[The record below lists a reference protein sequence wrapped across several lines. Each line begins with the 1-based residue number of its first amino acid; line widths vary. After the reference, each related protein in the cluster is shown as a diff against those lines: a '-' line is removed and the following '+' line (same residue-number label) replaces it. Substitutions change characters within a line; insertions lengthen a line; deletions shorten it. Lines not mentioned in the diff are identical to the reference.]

1 MKRAL
6 MATLLLITAPASA
19 EDLVSGISQDTIQ
32 ITSNYTGTDIVVF
45 GAIERAIAPQGRGI
59 VVIVRGP
66 DEPMTVRRRDRVAG
80 VWVNRDAARF
90 EGLPAYYYLASTE
103 PVARIAPAETL
114 RRYGIG
120 LQALT
125 PSAIGSHHDPEPFRQ
140 AAIRY
145 HQRSGLY
152 AENPGSIDFLSETL
166 FRARVPVPAGV
177 TRGQYNVEVYL
188 FRVSFAG
195 ELGWEIHSP
204 IEEAAKVWDAVTAF
218 GGGLGLKPFGMYALN
233 SLRVE
238 KGYRAWKGDLSTD
251 YTVLQGGLER
261 FVDWAKP
268 EFRGRAALAAE
279 KQRGVVKRFCT
290 LVIEAGEQDCG
301 FHLGARYRRIPRDG
315 PQAAALERQRR
326 LAVDPFGPRPHGA

>member
-6 MATLLLITAPASA
+6 LTAPLLVALFCILPSPFGSGGAASA

-45 GAIERAIAPQGRGI
+45 GAIERAQGAQGRGI
-59 VVIVRGP
+59 IVVVRGP

-80 VWVNRDAARF
+80 VWVNRDAAQF

-103 PVARIAPAETL
+103 PVTRIAPAETL

-120 LQALT
+120 LQSLT

-166 FRARVPVPAGV
+166 FRTRVPVPAGV

-188 FRVSFAG
+188 FRGGEVVSAQSTPLF
-195 ELGWEIHSP
+195 
-204 IEEAAKVWDAVTAF
+204 VDAT
-218 GGGLGLKPFGMYALN
+218 
-233 SLRVE
+233 
-238 KGYRAWKGDLSTD
+238 
-251 YTVLQGGLER
+251 GLER
-261 FVDWAKP
+261 RLFNMAHNAPFFYGLACVFMAMLLGWISSVL
-268 EFRGRAALAAE
+268 FR
-279 KQRGVVKRFCT
+279 
-290 LVIEAGEQDCG
+290 
-301 FHLGARYRRIPRDG
+301 
-315 PQAAALERQRR
+315 
-326 LAVDPFGPRPHGA
+326 RPA